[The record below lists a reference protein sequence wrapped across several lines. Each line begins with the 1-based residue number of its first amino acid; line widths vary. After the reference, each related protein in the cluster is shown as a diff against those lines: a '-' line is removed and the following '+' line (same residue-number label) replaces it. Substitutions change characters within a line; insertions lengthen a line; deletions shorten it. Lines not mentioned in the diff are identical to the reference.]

1 MAQRTKIEAEIK
13 GLTAIVREV
22 YVDSGRTKRVISKLD
37 CRKDSIEDFQAQLV
51 GFLKAASET
60 EIGRTLDL
68 VLGRIYN

>member
-1 MAQRTKIEAEIK
+1 MAKRTKIEAEIK

-22 YVDSGRTKRVISKLD
+22 YVDSGRTKRVIAKLD
-37 CRKDSIEDFQAQLV
+37 CRNDSVEDFQMQLE
-51 GFLKAASET
+51 GFLKAANET